1 MQYQTIIISA
11 LVGITFSFSLSA
23 EENQTARADTVTV
36 TATRE
41 AQRVSETPATVGVIS
56 DKTIDEVKPGHP
68 SEIMERVP
76 GVHVNVTGGEGHMTA
91 IRLPITTKALYL
103 YLEDG
108 IPTRSTGFFNHNA
121 LYEVN
126 LPQSG
131 GVEILK
137 GPGSALY
144 GSDAIGAVINV
155 QTRPA
160 PLEFE
165 ASADLEVGGYGWK
178 RLLGTVGNTWGDDG
192 IRADLNLTSTD
203 GWRDHTAYDRQ
214 SETFRWV
221 SIFKNGSTLKT
232 IVTGS
237 NIDQETAGSSRLL
250 KDDYENNPT
259 LNYTPISYRNVDAL
273 RVSTAWEKETSS
285 SLWSVTPYVRSNSM
299 DILPNWSL
307 SYDPVKYKTQNDSL
321 GALIKYRKDF
331 APLRTRLIV
340 GADID
345 YSPGSRDEQELGT
358 TRVGNIYTD
367 YTVVGTIYDYDVTYT
382 GVSPYLHG
390 ELSPTEAL
398 RLTLGLRYDNLQYD
412 YTNNLGTLTTGN
424 HRRPE
429 STTVSFSRL
438 SPKLGATYTFNKS
451 FNGFASYSQGFRAP
465 SESQLFRQGR
475 AENTVDLKPVI
486 ADSLELGIRSQY
498 KSSHYEVSVYSMTLN
513 DDILTFR
520 EADGTRV
527 TQNAGKTLHQGIE
540 LGLGTKF
547 WSGFNFDIAASYAK
561 HTYEEW
567 RPSTTVD
574 YSGNEMENAPRLIAN
589 TRLGYRFAVLNN
601 GKLELEWVKLGDYW
615 MDQVNTYK
623 YDGHDIF
630 NLRFNYPV
638 IPSLELYARLMNLAD
653 TRYATSAKYSPAAFG
668 NPEKFEYAPG
678 MPRTFYAGLKYSF

>member
-1 MQYQTIIISA
+1 MLYQAIVCSVLLGA
-11 LVGITFSFSLSA
+11 VFSTSVLA
-23 EENQTARADTVTV
+23 EESVNRIETVTV

-41 AQRVSETPATVGVIS
+41 AQSVSETATSVGVIS

-126 LPQSG
+126 LPQAG

-155 QTRPA
+155 QTRPS

-165 ASADLEVGGYGWK
+165 ASVNLEAGEFGWR
-178 RLLGTVGNTWGDDG
+178 RLLGTVGNSWGDDG
-192 IRADLNLTSTD
+192 IRADLNLTKTD

-214 SETFRWV
+214 SGTFRWD
-221 SIFKNGSTLKT
+221 SIFKNGSSLKT
-232 IVTGS
+232 VITGS
-237 NIDQETAGSSRLL
+237 SIDQETAGSSRLL

-273 RVSTAWEKETSS
+273 RVSTAWEKETAT

-307 SYDPVKYKTQNDSL
+307 SYDPVKYKTQNESI

-331 APLRTRLIV
+331 TPLRTRLIV

-345 YSPGSRDEQELGT
+345 YSPGSRFEEEIST
-358 TRVGNIYTD
+358 TKEGNIYTD
-367 YTVVGTIYDYDVTYT
+367 YAVVGTIYDYDVTYT
-382 GVSPYLHG
+382 GISPYLHS
-390 ELSPTEAL
+390 ELSPSDKL

-412 YTNNLGTLTTGN
+412 YTNNLSTLTSGS

-429 STTVSFSRL
+429 STRVDYSRL
-438 SPKLGATYTFNKS
+438 SPKLGATYAFTKS
-451 FNGFASYSQGFRAP
+451 FNGFLSITQGFRAP

-475 AENTVDLKPVI
+475 AESTVDLKPVI
-486 ADSLELGIRSQY
+486 ADNLELGIRSQHKPY
-498 KSSHYEVSVYSMTLN
+498 HYEVSVYSMTLN

-520 EADGTRV
+520 QADGTRV

-540 LGLGTKF
+540 LGLGTRF
-547 WSGFNFDIAASYAK
+547 WKRFNFDLAASYAK
-561 HTYEEW
+561 HTYEDW

-574 YSGNEMENAPRLIAN
+574 YSGNEMEDAPRLIAN
-589 TRLGYRFAVLNN
+589 TRLGYRIAALND

-615 MDQVNTYK
+615 MDQANTYK
-623 YDGHDIF
+623 YDGHDVF
-630 NLRFNYPV
+630 NLRANYPV
-638 IPSLELYARLMNLAD
+638 TTSLELYARLMNLAD
-653 TRYATSAKYSPAAFG
+653 TRYATNAKYSPAAFG

-678 MPRTFYAGLKYSF
+678 MPRTLYAGMKYSF